1 MRTGSFDRASDLL
14 LKTFGGGQ
22 ISEQLKI
29 ALGLAILRIGLL
41 PEEIDPS
48 KEALVLAVGGSVV
61 SAGTETLER
70 FPALLKTY
78 PDIRYVHYAFG
89 PSLVKAG
96 RDKAERN
103 SDPSPPHQN

>member
-1 MRTGSFDRASDLL
+1 
-14 LKTFGGGQ
+14 
-22 ISEQLKI
+22 
-29 ALGLAILRIGLL
+29 
-41 PEEIDPS
+41 
-48 KEALVLAVGGSVV
+48 V